1 MMRVV
6 PLISGLVV
14 LAGSAVLHGQWTG
27 RWETSDRGQAT
38 VGRLDQIA
46 MTLGDWEGQ
55 AVPVNESDL
64 PPMLTSHLFRKYTNR
79 TTGETVN
86 VSVVAG
92 RPGPT
97 AVHTPDMCFVGGG
110 YELVDPP
117 GKVTAPDT
125 DSEFFCTRF
134 RKVRLEGTEMLRV
147 FWSWSTGAAWQA
159 PSNPR
164 LAFARYPVLYKLYL
178 IHPMKRTD
186 EPLSEDTCMQ
196 FMQVF
201 LPEFQRV
208 LTATD

>member
-6 PLISGLVV
+6 PIIAGLVV
-14 LAGSAVLHGQWTG
+14 LVGSAVLHGQWTG
-27 RWETSDRGQAT
+27 RWEAADPGQAT
-38 VGRLDQIA
+38 AGRLDQVPL
-46 MTLGDWEGQ
+46 TLGEWEGQ
-55 AVPVNESDL
+55 TVPVNESDL
-64 PPMLTSHLFRKYTNR
+64 PPMLTSHMFRKYTNR
-79 TTGETVN
+79 TTGETVS
-86 VSVVAG
+86 VS
-92 RPGPT
+92 GPT

-110 YELVDPP
+110 YELVAPP
-117 GKVTAPDT
+117 AKVTAPVGDA
-125 DSEFFCTRF
+125 EFFSTRF

-147 FWSWSTGAAWQA
+147 FWSWSTGSTWQA
-159 PSNPR
+159 PANPR

-186 EPLSEDTCMQ
+186 EPLPEDACMQ